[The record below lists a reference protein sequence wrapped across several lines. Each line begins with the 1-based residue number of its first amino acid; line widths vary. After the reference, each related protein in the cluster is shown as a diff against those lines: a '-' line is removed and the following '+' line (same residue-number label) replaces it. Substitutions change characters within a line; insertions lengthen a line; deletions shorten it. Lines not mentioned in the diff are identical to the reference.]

1 MVRFIRVILREP
13 LIPLEQ
19 IVNKVEEDDS
29 FDEFDSSEFEAIL
42 AERCEDKSIMD
53 ILDVT
58 E

>member
-1 MVRFIRVILREP
+1 M
-13 LIPLEQ
+13 EQ